1 MKRRFVLVFAAAG
14 MLAVT
19 LTAAASSAQKRA
31 EPNAASSAQKRAEPK
46 AASSAQEQ
54 AEPKAAEDAG
64 DHTLIER
71 NAQGEL
77 TTRDDA
83 AGFGRT
89 GQWAFSSDA
98 SIQVQRTTQSVS
110 TGALTTLSLA
120 PAADYFVL
128 PNLSLGGSIGVY
140 YAHAGESSGSR
151 FTIGP
156 RVGYNFEVSRLL
168 SVWPK
173 LSINYAHTGGN
184 APQIATINP
193 GTMTGNNDNNAIAIS
208 IFAPI
213 MVHPAPHF
221 FAGLGPFLES
231 DLSGDNR
238 ATSWGIKLTMGGWV
252 SRSASGS

>member
-1 MKRRFVLVFAAAG
+1 MKRPLALVFAAAG
-14 MLAVT
+14 ALAVT
-19 LTAAASSAQKRA
+19 LSAEVGSAQKKA
-31 EPNAASSAQKRAEPK
+31 DPPAAQADPPAAQ
-46 AASSAQEQ
+46 
-54 AEPKAAEDAG
+54 G
-64 DHTLIER
+64 DDEHGIIER

-77 TTRDDA
+77 TTRDDS

-89 GQWAFSSDA
+89 RQWAFSSDA
-98 SIQVQRTTQSVS
+98 SIQVQRTTQSDS

-128 PNLSLGGSIGVY
+128 PNLSLGGSVGVY

-168 SVWPK
+168 SVWPR
-173 LSINYAHTGGN
+173 LGISYAHTGGD
-184 APQIATINP
+184 APQIANINP
-193 GTMTGNNDNNAIAIS
+193 DTKTGNNDNNAIAIS
-208 IFAPI
+208 IFAPV

-221 FAGLGPFLES
+221 FAGFGPFLES

-238 ATSWGIKLTMGGWV
+238 ATSWGFKLTMGGWM
-252 SRSASGS
+252 